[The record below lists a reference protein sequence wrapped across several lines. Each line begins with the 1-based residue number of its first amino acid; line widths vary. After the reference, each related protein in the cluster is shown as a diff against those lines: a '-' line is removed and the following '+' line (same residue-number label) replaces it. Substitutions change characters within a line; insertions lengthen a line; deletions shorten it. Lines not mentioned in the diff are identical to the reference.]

1 MAYGGGFGRSRGG
14 YGDSNGYSNGYALH
28 NDSSVLEPGAA
39 RSTWAEAS
47 PLFLSAASHHSGL
60 AKNIP
65 PELTSSILPSSTLY
79 EMTSVPQPL

>member
-47 PLFLSAASHHSGL
+47 PLFSFCCFASLRAGKEHTAG
-60 AKNIP
+60 
-65 PELTSSILPSSTLY
+65 TY
-79 EMTSVPQPL
+79 EQHIAV